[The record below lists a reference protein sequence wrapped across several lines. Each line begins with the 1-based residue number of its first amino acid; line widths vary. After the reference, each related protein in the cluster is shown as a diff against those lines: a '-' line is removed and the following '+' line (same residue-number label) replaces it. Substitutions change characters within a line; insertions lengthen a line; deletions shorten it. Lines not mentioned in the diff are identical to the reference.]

1 MPCTT
6 DLLNI
11 NSPLS
16 EVSKPVSK
24 HLSAN
29 FNYHQST
36 EKRALETFP
45 CNRCGSCCR
54 ALENNIVFE
63 ELNRGD
69 GTCKYFDETHS
80 LCKIYD
86 RRPECC
92 NVRIMWEKH
101 FSQKFSW
108 QHFIAINKAIC
119 TNLKTKMERGKK

>member
-1 MPCTT
+1 MPSTT
-6 DLLNI
+6 DLQNI
-11 NSPLS
+11 NSSLS
-16 EVSKPVSK
+16 EVSKLVSK

-29 FNYHQST
+29 FNNHQST